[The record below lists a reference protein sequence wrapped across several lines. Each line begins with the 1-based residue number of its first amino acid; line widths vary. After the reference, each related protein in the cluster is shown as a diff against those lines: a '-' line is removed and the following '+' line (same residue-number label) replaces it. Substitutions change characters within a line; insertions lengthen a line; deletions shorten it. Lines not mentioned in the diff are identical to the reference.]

1 MWFKVS
7 FPIFPHYISN
17 NLVILVKRF
26 ICCTQWNDKD
36 SNHGGTLPVLN
47 DTNVLDGGSLC

>member
-7 FPIFPHYISN
+7 FPIFSHYISN

-26 ICCTQWNDKD
+26 ICCIQWNDKD
-36 SNHGGTLPVLN
+36 GNRSGTLSVLS